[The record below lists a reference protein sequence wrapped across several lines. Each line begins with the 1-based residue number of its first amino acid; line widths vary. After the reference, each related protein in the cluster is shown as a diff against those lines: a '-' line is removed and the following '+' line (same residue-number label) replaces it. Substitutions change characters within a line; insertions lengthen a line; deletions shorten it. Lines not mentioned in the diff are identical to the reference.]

1 MIELKDHNEL
11 PEGWC
16 RYENTLTGYRVNLTW
31 KQSFVSI
38 FDRRHN
44 EFWMI
49 WTEIAPLLILT
60 HVSIL
65 YFFTQE
71 FYTLPD
77 FYKVLTIGVHFAI
90 FITRICSSSYHI
102 FNCISFRL
110 NQTLI
115 NMDLI
120 GICQGAL
127 GSPWFIATLM
137 QTKRYTEDSFL
148 IYNSILFSNYI
159 MCIIVFGYL
168 LAYPNKNELLSQI
181 SITLLLILAAVGNA
195 PLIIIAFSSS
205 FSTTLRALCA
215 CGTASLFAGYMIYA
229 SHIPERFLQL
239 GAADGKLWNSHV
251 IWHNFVTLSQIC
263 FMSATM
269 I

>member
-16 RYENTLTGYRVNLTW
+16 RYENTLTGYRVNLSW
-31 KQSFVSI
+31 KQSILSI

-49 WTEIAPLLILT
+49 WSEIAPLFVLT
-60 HVSIL
+60 QVSIW
-65 YFFTQE
+65 YTYTDKFFA
-71 FYTLPD
+71 LPD
-77 FYKVLTIGVHFAI
+77 FYKLLTVGVHFAI
-90 FITRICSSSYHI
+90 FITRVCSSSYHI
-102 FNCISFRL
+102 FNCVSLRL

-115 NMDLI
+115 NMDLM

-137 QTKRYTEDSFL
+137 STKKYTEDSFL
-148 IYNSILFSNYI
+148 VYTSILFSNYI

-181 SITLLLILAAVGNA
+181 SISLLLILAAIGNA
-195 PLIIIAFSSS
+195 PLIVIGLSNS
-205 FSTTLRALCA
+205 FPIQLRVVCL
-215 CGTASLFAGYMIYA
+215 CGTSSLFAGYMIYT
-229 SHIPERFLQL
+229 SHIPERFMKL
-239 GAADGKLWNSHV
+239 GVADGKIWNSHV
-251 IWHNFVTLSQIC
+251 IWHNFVTVSQIC